1 MTLEE
6 AVAAFESQ
14 MTVHDAVGY
23 AVGEYDGPKDMSRAP
38 TGERYITLT
47 SGGVKAEGG
56 PMPAL
61 FAREADAVG
70 YWLSEAEYL
79 SKKHGKQLY
88 WREKPVMLT
97 QTFVAVNQ
105 AEAMQ
110 DQRLRDSLSVELH
123 TVWCR
128 LLVSTKG
135 PDGKVTDVIEGQG

>member
-23 AVGEYDGPKDMSRAP
+23 PVGNYDGPKDMSRAP
-38 TGERYITLT
+38 TGERYCTFT
-47 SGGVKAEGG
+47 CGGLKPEGR
-56 PMPAL
+56 PISAWLADEWDAADDWLAAL
-61 FAREADAVG
+61 RHWANRRG
-70 YWLSEAEYL
+70 T
-79 SKKHGKQLY
+79 QLY
-88 WREKPVMLT
+88 WRDRPIMLT

-135 PDGKVTDVIEGQG
+135 PDGKVIDVIEDQG

>member
-6 AVAAFESQ
+6 AVAAFEAQ

-23 AVGEYDGPKDMSRAP
+23 PVHDHGAKDMNLAP
-38 TGERYITLT
+38 TGERYTAFT
-47 SGGVKAEGG
+47 NGGYKHHGHPIAAWFVHKGDAIESW
-56 PMPAL
+56 L
-61 FAREADAVG
+61 ADVRYFTKG
-70 YWLSEAEYL
+70 
-79 SKKHGKQLY
+79 HGKQLY
-88 WREKPVMLT
+88 WRERPELVT

-123 TVWCR
+123 VVWCR

-135 PDGKVTDVIEGQG
+135 PDGKMIDVIEDQG